1 MTVFKKIPYAK
12 PLAITLGVIL
22 AYALIGFVGVP
33 RLIEHTV
40 PDYVAEHLKR
50 KATIGTVRFHPF
62 IFKLDVRDFALTE
75 TDGTPIA
82 AFRRLLVD
90 FELSSL
96 ARWAWTFS
104 RIGVEGL
111 NVNVDIR
118 PDGKLNLALLAE
130 SLQRDDAPAGGGA
143 PGDESPPRL
152 LLRDIALS
160 DAAVTFSDRSIPTP
174 ASITVQPID
183 LELHDISTLPE
194 NDGPHRVHAQIP
206 GGAAL
211 SWSGRNSLH
220 PITSEGEIRV
230 TGARPGLPWQFLR
243 DATNLTEPKG
253 TIDFSAR
260 YRFSYASQA
269 LEFVVE
275 GFRFTAKGIGL
286 QRPGDSGPMLSLHT
300 IEASGGRFDLGARE
314 LNLPEIMVKGG
325 NAVIDVD
332 ESGRLNWQG
341 LVKTGKAVADA
352 PPAAAPGGQPWK
364 VRLDSVRVSEIALDY
379 TDSSREIPLAVSTG
393 SAQVGFVAQLEAA
406 DATTKIT
413 VSDLAIALSDVK
425 LGEPGAKEALIA
437 LDEVSVAGGELN
449 LAESRVG
456 VKRAA
461 VKGGQ
466 VRVTRDAKGRI
477 RIVDVAAAS
486 KTAKAR
492 RELESA
498 LERAREAGHAWRI
511 ALDAL
516 DISGIRVALRDE
528 GFGGAIAYD
537 VEDVKAAV
545 NNIESDGKTPI
556 QFDAQL
562 RVAQGGAARAKG
574 EVGELGQ
581 RISTSVNVERLNLKP
596 LDPLVSAF
604 SATRLESGA
613 FSAAAK
619 IAYRAGKTHPDLQ
632 VTGALDV
639 SNILLNDAG
648 SGERLVAWKSLATK
662 GISFALDPM
671 KLEVREIRLVEPRAK
686 VVVSK
691 ERSLNLATAFAP
703 PAQTGGGDAA
713 KVEPKPSADPV
724 PSASRP
730 APAPR
735 IAVESI
741 VVEKGEVDF
750 ADLSLVLPF
759 AAKVE
764 ELAGSVAGISS
775 DPDSRALAKLEG
787 KVGEYGLARVS
798 GSVNVV
804 QPKTFTDVT
813 VIFQNVAMSP
823 LSPYSVTFAG
833 RKIDRGQ
840 LALDLGYKIKQ
851 SKLEGD
857 NKVVLEQ
864 FTLGERV
871 EAPGALDLP
880 LDLAVALLTDS
891 EGKIDVAV
899 PVSGNVDDPKFSY
912 GHLVWQAIGTLIKN
926 IVTAPFRALGAL
938 FGGSGENLDSVAFEP
953 GDSRLLPPEREKL
966 KRITTALGKR
976 PQLKLTVEGHYGE
989 KDRAELRRRN
999 VDAAVAAKL
1008 GQTASPGGT
1017 LPPVN
1022 PADAKTQRALEAVF
1036 TERNSAQALDQ
1047 FATETGKQR
1056 GKPVDR
1062 VNALLAVVGKPS
1074 GDVAFYEVLL
1084 KRLVD
1089 TAQIGDE
1096 ALRKVGDARAV
1107 AVREHLVKTLS
1118 VAPARVEQRSASS
1131 AGGETVKLSL
1141 DVLKKSAK

>member
-1 MTVFKKIPYAK
+1 MIVFKKIPCAK

-22 AYALIGFVGVP
+22 AYALIGFIGVP

-40 PDYVAEHLKR
+40 PDYFAEHLQR

-62 IFKLDVRDFALTE
+62 IFKLDVRDFSLTE

-96 ARWAWTFS
+96 TRWAWTFS
-104 RIGVEGL
+104 RIDVEGL
-111 NVNVDIR
+111 DINVDIR
-118 PDGKLNLALLAE
+118 PDGKLNLALLADA
-130 SLQRDDAPAGGGA
+130 LVQDDAPEKGREQEAEG
-143 PGDESPPRL
+143 PPRL

-160 DAAVTFSDRSIPTP
+160 GAALTFSDRSKPTP
-174 ASITVQPID
+174 ASVTVKPIN

-194 NDGPHRVHAQIP
+194 KEGPHRVQAQIP
-206 GGAAL
+206 GGAAI
-211 SWSGRNSLH
+211 SWSGKNSLH
-220 PITSEGEIRV
+220 PIASEGEIRV
-230 TGARPGLPWQFLR
+230 TGARPALPWRFLR
-243 DATNLTEPKG
+243 DQTHFSEPKG
-253 TIDFSAR
+253 TVDISAR
-260 YRFSYASQA
+260 YRFSYARQA
-269 LEFVVE
+269 LELVVDDL
-275 GFRFTAKGIGL
+275 RLTAKGIGL
-286 QRPGDSGPMLSLHT
+286 TRPGDPGPILSLHT

-314 LNLPEIMVKGG
+314 LILPEFVVRGG
-325 NAVIDVD
+325 HAVIDVD
-332 ESGRLNWQG
+332 ESGQLNWQG
-341 LVKTGKAVADA
+341 LVRKRKAVADA
-352 PPAAAPGGQPWK
+352 PPTAAPGGQPWK

-379 TDSSREIPLAVSTG
+379 TDSSRDIPIAVST
-393 SAQVGFVAQLEAA
+393 SSLQVGFMARLEAA
-406 DATTKIT
+406 QAQTQAL
-413 VSDLAIALSDVK
+413 VSDLAITLSGVNFR
-425 LGEPGAKEALIA
+425 EPGAKEPLIV
-437 LDEVSVAGGELN
+437 LDEVSVAGGELD

-456 VKRAA
+456 VKRAV

-466 VRVTRDAKGRI
+466 VRVTRDGKGRI

-492 RELESA
+492 RELEAA
-498 LERAREAGHAWRI
+498 LERAREAGRAWRL

-516 DISGIRVALRDE
+516 DVSGIRVALRDE

-537 VEDVKAAV
+537 LEDVKAAV
-545 NNIESDGKTPI
+545 NNIQSDGKTPI
-556 QFDAQL
+556 QFDARL
-562 RVAQGGAARAKG
+562 RIAQGGAARAKG
-574 EVGELGQ
+574 EVAELGQ
-581 RISTSVNVERLNLKP
+581 RISGGLNIDRLNLKP
-596 LDPLVSAF
+596 LHPLVSAF

-613 FSAAAK
+613 FSTAAK
-619 IAYRAGKTHPDLQ
+619 IAYRAGKAHPDLQ
-632 VTGALDV
+632 VTGTLDV
-639 SNILLNDAG
+639 NDILLNDAG
-648 SGERLVAWKSLATK
+648 TGERLVAWKSLATR

-686 VVVSK
+686 VVVFK
-691 ERSLNLATAFAP
+691 DRSLNLAMALAP
-703 PAQTGGGDAA
+703 PAQKTGGDPV
-713 KVEPKPSADPV
+713 KVEPKPSPDPA
-724 PSASRP
+724 PSASPP

-735 IAVESI
+735 IAIESI

-775 DPDSRALAKLEG
+775 EPASRAVAKLEG

-804 QPKTFTDVT
+804 QPKTFTDLTVT
-813 VIFQNVAMSP
+813 FQNVAMSP
-823 LSPYSVTFAG
+823 FSPYSVTFAG

-891 EGKIDVAV
+891 EGRIDVAV

-926 IVTAPFRALGAL
+926 IVTAPFRALGSL

-953 GDSRLLPPEREKL
+953 GDARLLPPEREKL

-976 PQLKLTVEGHYGE
+976 PQLKLTLEGHYGE
-989 KDRAELRRRN
+989 KDRAELRSRN
-999 VDAAVAAKL
+999 VEAAVAGKL
-1008 GQTASPGGT
+1008 GQSADSGGA

-1036 TERNSAQALDQ
+1036 TERNSPQALDQ
-1047 FATETGKQR
+1047 FATELGKQR

-1062 VNALLAVVGKPS
+1062 VNALLAAVGKPS
-1074 GDVAFYEVLL
+1074 ADVAFYEALL

-1089 TAQIGDE
+1089 TAQVGDE
-1096 ALRKVGDARAV
+1096 ALRKVGDARAG

-1118 VAPARVEQRSASS
+1118 VAPARVEQKAGAS

-1141 DVLKKSAK
+1141 DVLKKTVK